1 MNCVQRLQNDSSSP
15 LGNRVEERTFESKK
29 EEMEFGAKYSE
40 EIRKLGILWEMNTI
54 LKCE

>member
-1 MNCVQRLQNDSSSP
+1 MSDEIEKGKQVIEKVM
-15 LGNRVEERTFESKK
+15 GEFEERTFETK
-29 EEMEFGAKYSE
+29 EKMEFGAKYSE